1 MYMHI
6 HTLGYVA
13 GSQCTSAWTGHR
25 KAQLQSQKEAYT
37 ARSHML
43 EDHLVQATED
53 VYMYRK
59 QSSTSTFNKY
69 QLWCGLHPPCLYHL
83 STHCVLQRRITTG
96 LSISSTCLALSLHPR
111 HLHTDAHG
119 MVSTDN
125 PYIVGLWSPQCL

>member
-1 MYMHI
+1 MRI

-53 VYMYRK
+53 ELYAQK
-59 QSSTSTFNKY
+59 IIFHFNF
-69 QLWCGLHPPCLYHL
+69 Q
-83 STHCVLQRRITTG
+83 
-96 LSISSTCLALSLHPR
+96 
-111 HLHTDAHG
+111 
-119 MVSTDN
+119 
-125 PYIVGLWSPQCL
+125 